1 MCRLQSGEILAIV
14 NTVTRGHVIDSAI
27 DGDDDLFAFAKRVFS
42 GNDQQMRDVPASP
55 SAVHFE
61 CVPSAAPSAPTD
73 EPAPLVRAPE
83 LALVPSGNNA
93 SAAKT
98 QKARESKALLKLL
111 LDQLL
116 GEFRNKFPCAHIPW
130 SDSKVKAMY
139 GDYARCRWLW
149 LMLQNGK
156 SCLIKYIEGPAGGE
170 VGLMGIV
177 SYTVINKQVFEED
190 VPVYNDEGMLY
201 IERFSTDCTENRN
214 RVLGMKMVREN
225 IVVFDADARDKVKR
239 KTAETHKKASA
250 KKRAAGLDADRL
262 QAPKKPKTAGAD
274 IW

>member
-1 MCRLQSGEILAIV
+1 MPDCDGIRFCSACDTFLPV
-14 NTVTRGHVIDSAI
+14 NRFEKTGQR
-27 DGDDDLFAFAKRVFS
+27 RYYC
-42 GNDQQMRDVPASP
+42 
-55 SAVHFE
+55 AVHIRTLF
-61 CVPSAAPSAPTD
+61 CK
-73 EPAPLVRAPE
+73 R
-83 LALVPSGNNA
+83 G
-93 SAAKT
+93 
-98 QKARESKALLKLL
+98 
-111 LDQLL
+111 
-116 GEFRNKFPCAHIPW
+116 HIPW

-149 LMLQNGK
+149 LMQQNGK

-177 SYTVINKQVFEED
+177 NYTVINKQVFEED

-262 QAPKKPKTAGAD
+262 HAPKKPKTAGAD